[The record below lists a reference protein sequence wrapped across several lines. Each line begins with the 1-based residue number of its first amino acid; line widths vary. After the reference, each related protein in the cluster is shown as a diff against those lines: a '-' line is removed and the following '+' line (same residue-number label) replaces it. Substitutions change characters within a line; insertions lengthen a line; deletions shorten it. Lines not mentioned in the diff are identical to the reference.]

1 MTEKGADVNSIEV
14 GEWGGGYT
22 MNPSVGDG
30 DRLCNAGPHNSA
42 EFPRG
47 LVSTDPRGIGALD
60 QTPSSLSI
68 LLTPHPPTPPN
79 SNYGCLWGPHSDY
92 FYYNCTSCSFCL
104 LEFLPR
110 FYFLLISI
118 SLYHPDKKW
127 TLMLKLSKQMDF
139 WALQHSVLF
148 LLQESSARWS
158 FLASFLQNYI
168 PTHPSLA
175 CIYNWCQLILWKL
188 LSGHH
193 ICGTCT
199 LRVIRV
205 EKPDVY

>member
-22 MNPSVGDG
+22 MNPGVGDG

-42 EFPRG
+42 VSPRAG
-47 LVSTDPRGIGALD
+47 IHRSERNRRIRPDPFI
-60 QTPSSLSI
+60 SFYS
-68 LLTPHPPTPPN
+68 PHPSPTPPN

-104 LEFLPR
+104 LEFRPR

-158 FLASFLQNYI
+158 FLASFLTNYI

-205 EKPDVY
+205 GKPDVY